1 MTRPHAIPQPEYR
14 ALMMF
19 DDLPEGCIA
28 HLVTDNCSVP
38 HIRPGEFVVVDTND
52 RQVRHLETYV
62 IQWNSGRRSVCEAV
76 ACEFNWTDP
85 TIPRRGWSVRS
96 IAGLRGKA
104 LLDAFDRATSV
115 RLPEGGIHTRP
126 MLGWCEGP
134 FRSDDG
140 YLESK
145 LVGCVIGLYASPLEQ
160 PDAVNSGSES

>member
-1 MTRPHAIPQPEYR
+1 M
-14 ALMMF
+14 
-19 DDLPEGCIA
+19 
-28 HLVTDNCSVP
+28 
-38 HIRPGEFVVVDTND
+38 VDTND

-134 FRSDDG
+134 FLSDDG